1 MKSKAP
7 ESNASVRA
15 QIDKTLNRVA
25 TDRKNSVAT
34 RERGVPERVWDEVDG
49 ERMALPTDTSI
60 LVSLG
65 LPVVIEPLEIFL

>member
-15 QIDKTLNRVA
+15 QIHNR
-25 TDRKNSVAT
+25 KKPVAT
-34 RERGVPERVWDEVDG
+34 RERGVLERVRDDVDG
-49 ERMALPTDTSI
+49 ERMAIPANTSI

-65 LPVVIEPLEIFL
+65 LPVVIEALEIFL